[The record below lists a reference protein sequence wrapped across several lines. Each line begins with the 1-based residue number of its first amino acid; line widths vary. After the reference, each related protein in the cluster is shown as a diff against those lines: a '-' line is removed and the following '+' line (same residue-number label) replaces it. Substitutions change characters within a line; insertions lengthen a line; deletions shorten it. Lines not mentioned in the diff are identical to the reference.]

1 MVWKG
6 FRDILSNRFEV
17 ASYISVFSC
26 PLTQPLQFWEMLAQ
40 KNKCHVSE
48 TLEAA
53 RILSMEK
60 AETMAHSHSGVPVT
74 LNKNEVF
81 MDKQSVI

>member
-1 MVWKG
+1 MPFDPATPVLRNTSTKKQVS
-6 FRDILSNRFEV
+6 IL
-17 ASYISVFSC
+17 
-26 PLTQPLQFWEMLAQ
+26 
-40 KNKCHVSE
+40 CHVSE

-60 AETMAHSHSGVPVT
+60 AETMAHSHSGVPAT

-81 MDKQSVI
+81 MDKQRVI